1 MESTTPP
8 PLSSK
13 AQDLLDKADTILQQV
28 DDAHIFSVA
37 KKTPREFPR
46 FDSEEIER
54 GPLLGKGGFSGVK
67 EVMGIQLHN
76 HSNNDNNNDNNIN
89 NNDKN
94 NNNNKDHHHNF
105 HDLDVDDEV
114 HYELD
119 TAKEHMAKKCLRA
132 GSARYAIKKLKP
144 ELQDIDRARG
154 ALDLAIEI
162 KYMSVIWHPN
172 IGE

>member
-8 PLSSK
+8 PLSAK
-13 AQDLLDKADTILQQV
+13 AQDLLDKAETILQQV

-46 FDSEEIER
+46 FDTEEIER

-67 EVMGIQLHN
+67 EVMAIQLHN
-76 HSNNDNNNDNNIN
+76 HSNNNNHNNNNNN

-94 NNNNKDHHHNF
+94 HDF

-119 TAKEHMAKKCLRA
+119 TAKEHMAQKCLRA